1 MKAFIAAC
9 VTAVAIAII
18 GGILNSVQQP
28 VDKAF
33 STEGVRLGA

>member
-1 MKAFIAAC
+1 MKAFITAC
-9 VTAVAIAII
+9 VTAVVIAII
-18 GGILNSVQQP
+18 GGISVQQP